1 MKGGLMEFKIHGDK
15 IQYLRIKLK
24 PEESITGDM
33 NNMISIDNDVKID
46 MTYLHMF
53 NKILNCQ
60 SYLWVNFENKNYKNS
75 NLIFSRRKEGT
86 VVTIDMN
93 NEKVCFNKL
102 AFLCS
107 NLLLDD
113 YPEHDEYSKATG
125 TGVLML
131 HADGNL
137 LTKVLDKNELI
148 NLNKN
153 SIIAITES
161 VSMSTNDPQTN
172 QLHGPGRIWLQSSE
186 LNKNERLSCA
196 QII

>member
-1 MKGGLMEFKIHGDK
+1 M
-15 IQYLRIKLK
+15 
-24 PEESITGDM
+24 IT
-33 NNMISIDNDVKID
+33 IDTDVKID

-60 SYLWVNFENKNYKNS
+60 SALWVNFENKDYKSS

-86 VVTIDMN
+86 VVTIDMH

-113 YPEHDEYSKATG
+113 YPAHDEYSKATG

-131 HADGNL
+131 HADGDL
-137 LTKVLDKNELI
+137 MTRVLEKNELI

-161 VSMSTNDPQTN
+161 VSIIPTNNPQTN

-186 LNKNERLSCA
+186 LNNNERLSFS
-196 QII
+196 QIT